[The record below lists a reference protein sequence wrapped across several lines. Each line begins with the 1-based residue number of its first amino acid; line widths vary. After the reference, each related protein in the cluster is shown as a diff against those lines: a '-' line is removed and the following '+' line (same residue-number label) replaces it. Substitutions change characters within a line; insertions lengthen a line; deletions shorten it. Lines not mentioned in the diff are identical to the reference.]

1 MSTQAHAPSPARA
14 TLELLASMRF
24 AVSLLTVV
32 AIASTLGTVLKQGE
46 PYANYL
52 NQFGPFWFP
61 AFQSLGLYSVYSA
74 WWFLVILAFLVVST
88 SLCLWRNTP
97 RMLREV
103 GRFQLGLRER
113 AFDNFHYRAEFSGV
127 SPLARSVEQATAY
140 LRQRGF
146 DVRSTAAGDG
156 TLIAAQAGMFRR
168 FGYVLAHSAIVL
180 ICIGGLADSEAL
192 LKLQLALGAKVPVR
206 GDVRLADVPTASRL
220 GTGNLSFRGNTLVP
234 EGKSSDVTVL
244 NVGDGMLVQ
253 DLPFS
258 ISLQKFHIEHYS
270 TGQPKLFASDVIVTD
285 KDTGNS
291 FKARIEVNKPLIH
304 KGIAVYQASFDD
316 GGTLIKI
323 APRSLLA
330 PAAAPARVI
339 EGRIGEVL
347 SLELGGAPYQFEFSA
362 FRPFNI
368 ENIGASDAEAAA
380 SSVGAG
386 VGSLMSRMRSGLDAA
401 SRLQSKREL
410 RNVGPSYQY
419 KLRDTAGQ
427 AREYHNYMLPILVDG
442 RWFLMTGMREAP
454 GDAFRYLRL
463 PLDDGASLDEFA
475 RLRDAVFNKSSYP
488 EVGRRFAMTA
498 AKADALS
505 ETMRTRLQ
513 ETAER
518 VLETFSQR
526 GFQSVADFLEKAVPD
541 DEREKAAEIYV
552 RVLQGAAWEAW
563 MLARERAGL
572 KRMEADP
579 AQARFVQDSLNSM
592 SDAFFYGVPIYMQ
605 MSGFDEI
612 KASVFQLTRSPGKPI
627 VYLGCALLVLGIFA
641 MFYLRERRL
650 WLLVKP
656 GGQSRMAYAPTRRT
670 LDEDQAFTDHRDA
683 LMRILS

>member
-1 MSTQAHAPSPARA
+1 MTQQAHTHSPARA
-14 TLELLASMRF
+14 ALELLASMRF

-61 AFQSLGLYSVYSA
+61 AFQGLGLYSVYST
-74 WWFLVILAFLVVST
+74 WWFLVILAFLVTST

-97 RMLREV
+97 RMLREI
-103 GRFQLGLRER
+103 GRFQQGLRER
-113 AFDNFHYRAEFSGV
+113 AFDNFPQRAQFASAA
-127 SPLARSVEQATAY
+127 PLGSAVELAVAY
-140 LRQRGF
+140 LRENGF
-146 DVRSTAAGDG
+146 AVRTSALDDG

-180 ICIGGLADSEAL
+180 VCIGGLADSDAL
-192 LKLQLALGAKVPVR
+192 LKLQLAFGTKQPVR
-206 GDVRLADVPTASRL
+206 GDMRLADVPENSRL
-220 GTGNLSFRGNTLVP
+220 GAGNFSFRGNTLIP
-234 EGKSSDVTVL
+234 EGKSSDVTVI

-258 ISLQKFHIEHYS
+258 LSLKQFQIEHYT
-270 TGQPKLFASDVIVTD
+270 TGQPRLFASEVIVTD
-285 KDTGNS
+285 KDTKES
-291 FKARIEVNKPLIH
+291 FPARIEVNKPLIH

-323 APRSLLA
+323 AARNLFGG
-330 PAAAPARVI
+330 AAPLRSF

-347 SLELGGAPYQFEFSA
+347 ALELGGMPYQIEFTA

-368 ENIGASDAEAAA
+368 ENVGAPEPEAA
-380 SSVGAG
+380 
-386 VGSLMSRMRSGLDAA
+386 GSLMSRMRSSLGSA

-419 KLRDTAGQ
+419 KLRDNAGQ
-427 AREYHNYMLPILVDG
+427 AREYHNYMLPIQVEG
-442 RWFLMTGMREAP
+442 RWLLMSGMRDAP

-463 PLDDGASLDEFA
+463 PLDDNASLDEFS
-475 RLRDAVFNKSSYP
+475 RLRDAVLNKALYAD
-488 EVGRRFAMTA
+488 VGRRFALTA
-498 AKADALS
+498 AKSDALN

-518 VLETFSQR
+518 VLETFSAR

-572 KRMEADP
+572 KRLEPDA
-579 AQARFVQDSLNSM
+579 AQARFVQDSLNAV
-592 SDAFFYGVPIYMQ
+592 SDAFFYGVPVYMQ
-605 MSGFDEI
+605 ISGFDEV

-627 VYLGCALLVLGIFA
+627 VYLGCGLLVLGIFA

-650 WLLVKP
+650 WLLVRSDGIAKL
-656 GGQSRMAYAPTRRT
+656 AYSPTRRT
-670 LDEDQAFTDHRDA
+670 LDEDKAFAMHRDA
-683 LMRILS
+683 LVRILS

>member
-1 MSTQAHAPSPARA
+1 MTQKARMQGPARA
-14 TLELLASMRF
+14 GLELLASMRF

-61 AFQSLGLYSVYSA
+61 AFQGLGLYSVYST
-74 WWFLVILAFLVVST
+74 WWFLLILAFLVAST

-97 RMLREV
+97 RMLREI

-113 AFDNFHYRAEFSGV
+113 AFDNFPQRAQFAV
-127 SPLARSVEQATAY
+127 AAPAHDAVERATAY
-140 LRQRGF
+140 LRNNGF
-146 DVRSTAAGDG
+146 AVRSSQVAGG

-180 ICIGGLADSEAL
+180 VCVGGLADSDAIV
-192 LKLQLALGAKVPVR
+192 KLQLALGAKQPVR
-206 GDVRLADVPTASRL
+206 GDVRLADVPEHSRL
-220 GTGNLSFRGNTLVP
+220 GTGNLSFRGNTLIP
-234 EGKSSDVTVL
+234 EGKSSDVTVI

-253 DLPFS
+253 ELPFS
-258 ISLQKFHIEHYS
+258 LSLKQFQIEHYS
-270 TGQPKLFASDVIVTD
+270 TGQPRLFASEVIVTD
-285 KDTGNS
+285 KDTKES
-291 FKARIEVNKPLIH
+291 FNARIEVNKPLIH

-323 APRSLLA
+323 AARNLFGG
-330 PAAAPARVI
+330 AAPVRFF

-347 SLELGGAPYQFEFSA
+347 SLELGGTSYQIEFTA

-368 ENIGASDAEAAA
+368 EN
-380 SSVGAG
+380 VGAAEPEQA
-386 VGSLMSRMRSGLDAA
+386 GSLMSRMRSSLGSA
-401 SRLQSKREL
+401 SRLQSRRDL

-419 KLRDTAGQ
+419 KLRDNAGQ
-427 AREYHNYMLPILVDG
+427 AREYHNYMLPIQVDG
-442 RWFLMTGMREAP
+442 RWLLMTGMRDAP
-454 GDAFRYLRL
+454 GDAFRYLRM
-463 PLDDGASLDEFA
+463 PLDDNATLDEFA
-475 RLRDAVFNKSSYP
+475 RLRDAVLDKALYAD
-488 EVGRRFAMTA
+488 VGRRFALTA
-498 AKADALS
+498 AKSDALN

-518 VLETFSQR
+518 VLETFSSR

-541 DEREKAAEIYV
+541 DEREKAADIYV

-572 KRMEADP
+572 KRLQPDAG
-579 AQARFVQDSLNSM
+579 QARFVQDALNAV
-592 SDAFFYGVPIYMQ
+592 SDTFFYGVPVYMQ

-627 VYLGCALLVLGIFA
+627 VYLGCGLLVLGIFA

-650 WLLVKP
+650 WLLIKSDGVA
-656 GGQSRMAYAPTRRT
+656 RLAYSPTRRT
-670 LDEDQAFTDHRDA
+670 LDEDEMFSTHRDA
-683 LMRILS
+683 LRRVLT

>member
-1 MSTQAHAPSPARA
+1 MTRNAHTLGPARA
-14 TLELLASMRF
+14 GLELLASMRF

-61 AFQSLGLYSVYSA
+61 AFLGLGLYSVYST
-74 WWFLVILAFLVVST
+74 WWFLLILAFLVVST

-97 RMLREV
+97 RMLREI

-113 AFDNFHYRAEFSGV
+113 AFDNFPQRAQFAVTG
-127 SPLARSVEQATAY
+127 PPHLAVERASTY
-140 LRQRGF
+140 LRNTGF
-146 DVRSTAAGDG
+146 AVRSSPVAGG

-180 ICIGGLADSEAL
+180 VCLGGLADSDAL
-192 LKLQLALGAKVPVR
+192 VKLQLALGTKQPVR
-206 GDVRLADVPTASRL
+206 GDVRIADVPENSRL
-220 GTGNLSFRGNTLVP
+220 GTGNLSFRGNTLIP
-234 EGKSSDVTVL
+234 EGKSSDVTVI

-258 ISLQKFHIEHYS
+258 LSLKQFQIEHYS
-270 TGQPKLFASDVIVTD
+270 TGQPRLFASEVIVTD
-285 KDTGNS
+285 KDTGES
-291 FKARIEVNKPLIH
+291 FTARIEVNKPLIH

-323 APRSLLA
+323 AARNLFGG
-330 PAAAPARVI
+330 AAPVRSF

-347 SLELGGAPYQFEFSA
+347 SLELGGTSYQIEFTA

-368 ENIGASDAEAAA
+368 EN
-380 SSVGAG
+380 VGAPEPEAT
-386 VGSLMSRMRSGLDAA
+386 GSLMSRMRAGLGSA
-401 SRLQSKREL
+401 SRLQSKRDL

-419 KLRDTAGQ
+419 KLRDNAGQ
-427 AREYHNYMLPILVDG
+427 AREYHNYMLPIQVDG
-442 RWFLMTGMREAP
+442 RWLLLTGMRDAA
-454 GDAFRYLRL
+454 GDVFRYLRL
-463 PLDDGASLDEFA
+463 PLDDNASLDEFS
-475 RLRDAVFNKSSYP
+475 RLRDAVLDKALYAD
-488 EVGRRFAMTA
+488 VGRRFALTA
-498 AKADALS
+498 AKSDAFN

-518 VLETFSQR
+518 VLETFSSR

-563 MLARERAGL
+563 MLSRQRAGL
-572 KRMEADP
+572 KRLEPDAG
-579 AQARFVQDSLNSM
+579 QARFVQDALNAV
-592 SDAFFYGVPIYMQ
+592 SDTFFYGVPVYMQ

-627 VYLGCALLVLGIFA
+627 VYLGCGLLVLGIFA

-650 WLLVKP
+650 WLLIKSDGVAKL
-656 GGQSRMAYAPTRRT
+656 AYSPTRRT
-670 LDEDQAFTDHRDA
+670 LDEDEMFSTHRDA
-683 LMRILS
+683 LGRVLT

>member
-1 MSTQAHAPSPARA
+1 MTRNAHTLGPARA
-14 TLELLASMRF
+14 GLELLASMRF

-61 AFQSLGLYSVYSA
+61 AFQGLGLYSVYST
-74 WWFLVILAFLVVST
+74 WWFLLILAFLVVST

-97 RMLREV
+97 RMLREI

-113 AFDNFHYRAEFSGV
+113 AFDNFPQRAQFAVTG
-127 SPLARSVEQATAY
+127 PAHDAVERATAY
-140 LRQRGF
+140 LRTNGF
-146 DVRSTAAGDG
+146 AVRSSPVAGG

-180 ICIGGLADSEAL
+180 VCIGGLADSDAL
-192 LKLQLALGAKVPVR
+192 VKLQLALGTKQPVR
-206 GDVRLADVPTASRL
+206 GDVRIADVPENSRL
-220 GTGNLSFRGNTLVP
+220 GTGNLSFRGNTLIP
-234 EGKSSDVTVL
+234 EGKSSDVTVI

-258 ISLQKFHIEHYS
+258 LSLKQFQIEHYS
-270 TGQPKLFASDVIVTD
+270 TGQPRLFASEVIVTD
-285 KDTGNS
+285 KDTKES
-291 FKARIEVNKPLIH
+291 FNARIEVNKPLIH

-323 APRSLLA
+323 AARNLFGG
-330 PAAAPARVI
+330 AAPVRSF

-347 SLELGGAPYQFEFSA
+347 SLELGGTSYQIEFTA

-368 ENIGASDAEAAA
+368 ENVGAPELEAA
-380 SSVGAG
+380 
-386 VGSLMSRMRSGLDAA
+386 GSLMSRMRSSLGSA
-401 SRLQSKREL
+401 SRLQSKRDL

-419 KLRDTAGQ
+419 KLRDNAGQ
-427 AREYHNYMLPILVDG
+427 AREYHNYMLPIQVDG
-442 RWFLMTGMREAP
+442 RWLLMTGMRDAP

-463 PLDDGASLDEFA
+463 PLDDNASLDEFS
-475 RLRDAVFNKSSYP
+475 RLRDAVLDKALYAD
-488 EVGRRFAMTA
+488 VGRRFALTA
-498 AKADALS
+498 AKSDALN

-518 VLETFSQR
+518 VLETFSAR

-563 MLARERAGL
+563 MLSRQRAGL
-572 KRMEADP
+572 KRLEPDAG
-579 AQARFVQDSLNSM
+579 QARFVQDALNAV
-592 SDAFFYGVPIYMQ
+592 SDTFFYGVPVYMQ

-627 VYLGCALLVLGIFA
+627 VYLGCGLLVLGIFA

-650 WLLVKP
+650 WLLIKSDGVAKL
-656 GGQSRMAYAPTRRT
+656 AYSPTRRT
-670 LDEDQAFTDHRDA
+670 LDEDEMFSTHRDA
-683 LMRILS
+683 LGRVLT